1 MLTSGINFLNYKKKV
16 KDKKI
21 KKHLIDL
28 ISKNSSIIQS
38 LSKNYK
44 DKFNKSFLN
53 KVKTNKNFRLL
64 GMGGST
70 LGSQAIYQF
79 FENRVK
85 YSFDFIDN
93 LQSKKYS
100 NKKNILI

>member
-1 MLTSGINFLNYKKKV
+1 MLTSGINFLNFKKQI

-21 KKHLIDL
+21 KKDLIDL
-28 ISKNSSIIQS
+28 INKNSPIIQS

-44 DKFNKSFLN
+44 DKFDKSFLN
-53 KVKTNKNFRLL
+53 KIKEKKNYRLL

-79 FENRVK
+79 FGNVVK
-85 YSFDFIDN
+85 NNFEFIDN
-93 LQSKKYS
+93 LESKK
-100 NKKNILI
+100 KFK